1 VSDRLKTLIDEQNT
15 VWTRMQ
21 ELVGAAEAES
31 RDLTA
36 EERGNWD
43 AAETRLTEV
52 SGDIE
57 RLNRMAAL
65 DKVDRGQII
74 PPARV
79 EGDPDERGDR
89 DGDAEAR
96 YAEAFGLYLRRGMS
110 RLSAEQ
116 QELLA
121 TRYEARAGSTQDDTL
136 GGYLVPDEFRNV
148 LTETMKAFGGI
159 LALATVI
166 TTATGNSLE
175 WPTNDDTGNE
185 GEFLGENQQVNE
197 QNVTFGVR
205 KLSAFTVNSKMVR
218 LPLQLLQDSAF
229 DLNTWLPRK
238 EGERI
243 GRRAARAFASGTG
256 VEQPEGI
263 TTNAIVGK
271 QGGSGQTTSIIYDD
285 LVDLEHSID
294 PAYRNTARYVMADG
308 MLKAIRKLK
317 DSQGRPLWVPIPA
330 PGFPATI
337 NGFEYSIDNSFPV
350 PAASAKTIIFGDIR
364 AGYIV
369 RQVLGVQNL
378 RLTERY
384 ADFLQVG
391 FLAFARLD
399 GKPDDTS
406 ALRAYQH
413 AAS

>member
-1 VSDRLKTLIDEQNT
+1 MSDRLNTLIDEQNR

-21 ELVGAAEAES
+21 EITGAAEAEN
-31 RDLTA
+31 RDMTA
-36 EERGNWD
+36 EERTNWD

-65 DKVDRGQII
+65 DKVDRGQLVA
-74 PPARV
+74 PPTIDQPGERRDV
-79 EGDPDERGDR
+79 DE
-89 DGDAEAR
+89 DAEVR
-96 YAEAFGLYLRRGMS
+96 YAEAFGAYLRRGMT
-110 RLSAEQ
+110 RLSVEQ
-116 QELLA
+116 QDLLQE
-121 TRYEARAGSTQDDTL
+121 RFEARAGSTQDDTL
-136 GGYLVPDEFRNV
+136 GGYTVPEAYRAV

-159 LALATVI
+159 YALATVI
-166 TTATGNSLE
+166 TTSTGQDLP
-175 WPTNDDTGNE
+175 WPTSDDTGNE
-185 GEFLGENQQVNE
+185 GEYLTENTQVN
-197 QNVTFGVR
+197 NGDVTFGQR
-205 KLSAFTVNSKMVR
+205 KLSAYTINSKMVR
-218 LPLQLLQDSAF
+218 LPLQLLQDNAF

-238 EGERI
+238 QGERI
-243 GRRAARAFASGTG
+243 GRRGGRAFATGTG

-263 TTNAIVGK
+263 LTNCTVGK
-271 QGGSGQTTSIIYDD
+271 TGGSGQTTSIIYDD

-294 PAYRNTARYVMADG
+294 PAYRNTAQYVMADG

-317 DSQGRPLWVPIPA
+317 DTQGRPLWVPIPA

-337 NGFEYSIDNSFPV
+337 NGFKYTIDNSFPV
-350 PAASAKTIIFGDIR
+350 PAANAKTVLFGDVA
-364 AGYIV
+364 AGYII
-369 RQVLGVQNL
+369 RQVLAVQNL

-391 FLAFARLD
+391 YLAFARHD

-406 ALRAYQH
+406 AIRCYQH